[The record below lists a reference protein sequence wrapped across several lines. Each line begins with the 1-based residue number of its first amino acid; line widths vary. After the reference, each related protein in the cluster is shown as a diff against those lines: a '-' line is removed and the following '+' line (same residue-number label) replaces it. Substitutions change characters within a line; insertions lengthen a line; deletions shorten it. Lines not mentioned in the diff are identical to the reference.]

1 MIKSFKKVVFI
12 HLFYNYRRFFPMN
25 QGFIEYV
32 KKNYF
37 RSSTF
42 IYKDDSKE
50 NYLIICKNQT
60 CSNKIK
66 TLEELKTVV
75 KNYAI

>member
-1 MIKSFKKVVFI
+1 MEFNLLQRIYTFFGNIKKNKEL
-12 HLFYNYRRFFPMN
+12 HK
-25 QGFIEYV
+25 YV
-32 KKNYF
+32 KNRYLK
-37 RSSTF
+37 SSVI

-60 CSNKIK
+60 CSSKIK
-66 TLEELKTVV
+66 NINELKSIV